1 MKHQGIT
8 SHGGVH
14 ESTPTMLMT
23 TRVPFDAG
31 VARKLTWEDVVRR
44 KV

>member
-1 MKHQGIT
+1 
-8 SHGGVH
+8 
-14 ESTPTMLMT
+14 MLMT

-31 VARKLTWEDVVRR
+31 VARKLMWEDATVPVMRR